1 MQHSVLFPTFKH
13 AHQDK
18 NKLISGNHRS
28 NFERAPSG
36 FGGKDYTDSSRPVKK
51 TTKQKSMLIAEYSVL
66 ILISHPPSFSGGA
79 FIKFVCV
86 LKFQYRY
93 LGLQVTSCLCTCSK
107 G

>member
-51 TTKQKSMLIAEYSVL
+51 TNQTKKHAHSWIFSSYTDLS
-66 ILISHPPSFSGGA
+66 PSFLQWGG
-79 FIKFVCV
+79 IHKI
-86 LKFQYRY
+86 
-93 LGLQVTSCLCTCSK
+93 CLCVK
-107 G
+107 IPV